1 LRIEALE
8 RKLHVIHAFVESHE
22 FTMRDFKREVRD
34 EKRFEQL
41 LSQAEQ
47 TKNSSDKNMQEI
59 VKLKEG
65 MAKLGTQIKEL
76 NNQTKVSSD

>member
-1 LRIEALE
+1 
-8 RKLHVIHAFVESHE
+8 
-22 FTMRDFKREVRD
+22 MRDFKREVRD